1 MKYTKIV
8 ALLGASLTALSLTG
22 TAQAERS
29 FGDIYKQCGIGAMIF
44 DKNATAAAISNI
56 IWDLGTTAISSNAS
70 SKESCNNNRVASA
83 AFIHN
88 TYTSLEQ
95 DIAKGEGEH
104 VSALMDIMSCGATN
118 RPAVLNAIRADFSSK
133 ASAKGYSD
141 LPQVNKSGTIYNIIN
156 SASVKASCS
165 A

>member
-1 MKYTKIV
+1 MKKVLIATV
-8 ALLGASLTALSLTG
+8 LTLSLTSV
-22 TAQAERS
+22 AQAERA

-70 SKESCNNNRVASA
+70 SKENCNNNRVAAA
-83 AFIHN
+83 AFINH
-88 TYTSLEQ
+88 TYVTLEQ

-104 VSALMDIMSCGATN
+104 ISALMDIMGCNATSRASVVN
-118 RPAVLNAIRADFSSK
+118 KIRADFSTK
-133 ASAKGYSD
+133 VSAEGYSD
-141 LPQVNKSGTIYNIIN
+141 STHLEKAESLFNTMNAKSI
-156 SASVKASCS
+156 VASCR